1 MPPLP
6 KMQNKRKNNGPGGAN
21 AQKRRKGN
29 AGAKVKQG
37 APAAQ
42 RRVVSI
48 NDQAWKPV
56 QKPATDGSEGFGM
69 DGFLGFEELTGFDV
83 VRDGNMIQFVA
94 TDAADEV
101 VDKADSSSA
110 VNDTEFEGFDDE
122 GNEAGDQAD
131 DKDDSK
137 AAAQK
142 KETKEAKDKK
152 KKKKDAAAAADKDT
166 QQKKKADATRTDAK
180 TDADKDKEARKGD
193 KAAKKAAEPAM
204 ADDELS
210 KGAGFASLADDV
222 DMDAIED
229 GGDVAAWVPL
239 DLSPPLL
246 SCLARLK
253 FTTPTDI
260 QTAAIPEILAGHDV
274 IGKASTGSGKT
285 LAFGI
290 PIVQQW
296 IARNNS
302 RNAAKAR
309 AKNSKKKAADEDSD
323 SSPKMAP
330 MALILTPTRE
340 LAHQIYKHIKELCA
354 ALPESPYVCP
364 VTGGMSVQKQQREL
378 ERADIVVAT
387 PGRLWEVMNLG
398 PEFLEAFQGISFIV
412 IDEADRLLAD
422 GHFKE
427 AKEIVDALERVYTQ
441 QDGYEEA
448 DGDDEGDEDGAKKRP
463 RQTLVFSATFN
474 KGLQQKLAGKS
485 RYDLMDESQSMEHL
499 LKQLNF
505 REEVPKFI
513 DVNPVSQMAGR
524 LRERLL
530 QCDAMEKDLYLYAL
544 LLLLGKKRTI
554 IFTNSI
560 DAVRRVTP
568 LLQKLEL
575 PAVALHSTM
584 AQQARLRALERFKA
598 SQHVRGS
605 ILVATDVAARGLDI
619 PGVDAVIHYN
629 VPRTADFYVHRSGR
643 TARANTTGVSILMCG
658 PKEVVPTQRLVAKI
672 HARDAAK
679 SEKKNGTAQN
689 GNNNNNSK
697 SKTTSSFIRTVD
709 IDRRIIGQ
717 LRDRISYAKK
727 LADSILAKEMQ
738 NKDDKA
744 LNELA
749 ESMDLDYDEVFERTN
764 SGPKK
769 WRSSSRKEE
778 LDSQILPKAAFQA
791 GARELKIL
799 LSKPINMGVS
809 ERYLAAGGVNMREL
823 MRNGPGDFLG
833 HVDFLG
839 LDDDEE

>member
-1 MPPLP
+1 
-6 KMQNKRKNNGPGGAN
+6 MQTKRKNGSQAGGPGAD
-21 AQKRRKGN
+21 AKKRRKGN
-29 AGAKVKQG
+29 GGAKVKAG
-37 APAAQ
+37 AAPAPAAK

-48 NDQAWKPV
+48 NEQAWKPV
-56 QKPATDGSEGFGM
+56 EAPAVDGSEGVGF
-69 DGFLGFEELTGFDV
+69 DGFMGIEELTGFDV
-83 VRDGNMIQFVA
+83 VRSGNGLQFVT
-94 TDAADEV
+94 TDPYDSDQQADAITDE
-101 VDKADSSSA
+101 
-110 VNDTEFEGFDDE
+110 EFEGFDDDVARE
-122 GNEAGDQAD
+122 DDADTSETKGKAQEQKPRDKTKDDKESNQKTKNDSRADAQAD
-131 DKDDSK
+131 
-137 AAAQK
+137 
-142 KETKEAKDKK
+142 AKDKK
-152 KKKKDAAAAADKDT
+152 NKRKE
-166 QQKKKADATRTDAK
+166 QQQNAK
-180 TDADKDKEARKGD
+180 SA
-193 KAAKKAAEPAM
+193 AAEPIPAG

-210 KGAGFASLADDV
+210 KSAGFASLADI
-222 DMDAIED
+222 DMDALED
-229 GGDVAAWVPL
+229 NADVAAWVPL
-239 DLSPPLL
+239 NLSPPIL

-260 QTAAIPEILAGHDV
+260 QAAAIPEILAGHDV

-285 LAFGI
+285 LAFSI
-290 PIVQQW
+290 PIVQRW

-302 RNAAKAR
+302 RNAAK
-309 AKNSKKKAADEDSD
+309 KNKKTKNAEGVDGK
-323 SSPKMAP
+323 KMAP
-330 MALILTPTRE
+330 LALILTPTRE
-340 LAHQIYKHIKELCA
+340 LAHQIYKHIKELCG
-354 ALPESPYVCP
+354 ALPTSPYVCP

-387 PGRLWEVMNLG
+387 PGRLWDVLNLG
-398 PEFLEAFQGISFIV
+398 PEFLAAFQGISFLV

-427 AKEIVDALERVYTQ
+427 AKEIVNALERHDTQ
-441 QDGYEEA
+441 QDGYEDAQGSEDDDDDDD
-448 DGDDEGDEDGAKKRP
+448 DGTSGSTKRP

-485 RYDLMDESQSMEHL
+485 RFDLMDESQSMEHL

-505 REEVPKFI
+505 REDVPKFI

-530 QCDAMEKDLYLYAL
+530 QCDAMEKDLYLYGL

-598 SQHVRGS
+598 STHARGS

-643 TARANTTGVSILMCG
+643 TARANTAGVSILMCG
-658 PKEVVPTQRLVAKI
+658 PKEVTPTQRLVAKI

-679 SEKKNGTAQN
+679 SEQTAAAD
-689 GNNNNNSK
+689 GESTGSK
-697 SKTTSSFIRTVD
+697 SAKRAKKMSSFIRTVD
-709 IDRRIIGQ
+709 IDRRIIAQ
-717 LRDRISYAKK
+717 LRDRIACAKK
-727 LADSILAKEMQ
+727 LADSMLAKEMQ

-744 LNELA
+744 LQELA
-749 ESMDLDYDEVFERTN
+749 DGLDLDYDEVFERTS

-769 WRSSSRKEE
+769 WRSSSRKED
-778 LDSQILPKAAFQA
+778 LDAQILSKASVKA
-791 GARELKIL
+791 GARELKAL
-799 LSKPINMGVS
+799 LAKPINMGVS

-833 HVDFLG
+833 HVDYLG
-839 LDDDEE
+839 LDDDEDEDE

>member
-1 MPPLP
+1 
-6 KMQNKRKNNGPGGAN
+6 MQNKRKNSGQVGEAGSN
-21 AQKRRKGN
+21 AQKRRKSN
-29 AGAKVKQG
+29 VGAKAKPVASTAK
-37 APAAQ
+37 
-42 RRVVSI
+42 RRPVSI
-48 NDQAWKPV
+48 NEQAWKPV
-56 QKPATDGSEGFGM
+56 QKPAADGSEGFGF

-101 VDKADSSSA
+101 ADKSEE
-110 VNDTEFEGFDDE
+110 TQELEGIEFEGFGDDE
-122 GNEAGDQAD
+122 DEVNDKKDGETESDAHKAEAQR
-131 DKDDSK
+131 
-137 AAAQK
+137 
-142 KETKEAKDKK
+142 KETKDKK
-152 KKKKDAAAAADKDT
+152 RDASDKTKKQNPTTSKV
-166 QQKKKADATRTDAK
+166 DAK
-180 TDADKDKEARKGD
+180 SSATADADKDKKTSKKD
-193 KAAKKAAEPAM
+193 KSGKKAAEPVV
-204 ADDELS
+204 DDDLS
-210 KGAGFASLADDV
+210 KGAGFAALADDV
-222 DMDAIED
+222 DLDAMEG

-239 DLSPPLL
+239 NLSPSLL

-260 QTAAIPEILAGHDV
+260 QAAAIPHILAGHDV

-290 PIVQQW
+290 PIVQRW

-302 RNAAKAR
+302 RNAAKA
-309 AKNSKKKAADEDSD
+309 KANGKRKPGVAGGNAGGEEV
-323 SSPKMAP
+323 PTMAP

-354 ALPESPYVCP
+354 GLSTSPYVCP
-364 VTGGMSVQKQQREL
+364 VTGGMSVQKQKREL

-387 PGRLWEVMNLG
+387 PGRLWEVLNLG
-398 PEFLEAFQGISFIV
+398 PEFLEAFQAISFIV

-427 AKEIVDALERVYTQ
+427 AKEILDALERVDTQ
-441 QDGYEEA
+441 QDGYEEEVS
-448 DGDDEGDEDGAKKRP
+448 DGDDDGGSKKRP

-474 KGLQQKLAGKS
+474 KSLQQKLAGRS

-505 REEVPKFI
+505 REEIPKFI

-643 TARANTTGVSILMCG
+643 TARANMAGVSILMCG
-658 PKEVVPTQRLVAKI
+658 PKEVAPTQRLVAKI
-672 HARDAAK
+672 HVRDAAK
-679 SEKKNGTAQN
+679 KEKSAGAVDMAEK
-689 GNNNNNSK
+689 K
-697 SKTTSSFIRTVD
+697 SKTKTSSTFLRTVD
-709 IDRRIIGQ
+709 IDRRIIDQ
-717 LRDRISYAKK
+717 LRDRIAYAKK

-749 ESMDLDYDEVFERTN
+749 ESMDLDYDEVFERTS

-769 WRSSSRKEE
+769 WRSSSRKDE
-778 LDSQILPKAAFQA
+778 LDAQILPKAAFQT

-809 ERYLAAGGVNMREL
+809 ERYLAAGGVNMRDL
-823 MRNGPGDFLG
+823 IRNGPGDFLG

-839 LDDDEE
+839 LDDNEE

>member
-1 MPPLP
+1 
-6 KMQNKRKNNGPGGAN
+6 MQNKRKNTNRPGDGGADSK
-21 AQKRRKGN
+21 KRRKGN
-29 AGAKVKQG
+29 AGAKVKAG
-37 APAAQ
+37 APAAK

-48 NDQAWKPV
+48 NEQAWKPV
-56 QKPATDGSEGFGM
+56 QKPAADGSEGFGM

-94 TDAADEV
+94 TEAADDIVE
-101 VDKADSSSA
+101 KADESSD
-110 VNDTEFEGFDDE
+110 VNDTEFEGFGDDDDE
-122 GNEAGDQAD
+122 TSKD
-131 DKDDSK
+131 DKEE
-137 AAAQK
+137 
-142 KETKEAKDKK
+142 KETKPKEAQDKKAKKDKK
-152 KKKKDAAAAADKDT
+152 GVKDKKDT
-166 QQKKKADATRTDAK
+166 QQKKKADTNPDAN
-180 TDADKDKEARKGD
+180 TDADK
-193 KAAKKAAEPAM
+193 KAKKNEKNEKNEKNGKKAAEA
-204 ADDELS
+204 AEDDELS
-210 KGAGFASLADDV
+210 KGAGFTSLAEDV
-222 DMDAIED
+222 DLDEIE
-229 GGDVAAWVPL
+229 GGADVAAWVPL
-239 DLSPPLL
+239 NLSQPLL

-260 QTAAIPEILAGHDV
+260 QAAAIPEILAGHDV

-285 LAFGI
+285 LAFAI
-290 PIVQQW
+290 PIVQRW

-302 RNAAKAR
+302 RNAAK
-309 AKNSKKKAADEDSD
+309 NKKKTTDDDDET
-323 SSPKMAP
+323 PKMAP
-330 MALILTPTRE
+330 LALILTPTRE
-340 LAHQIYKHIKELCA
+340 LAHQIYKHVKELCA
-354 ALPESPYVCP
+354 DLPTSPYVCP
-364 VTGGMSVQKQQREL
+364 VTGGMSVQKQKREL

-398 PEFLEAFQGISFIV
+398 PEFLEAFQAISFIV

-427 AKEIVDALERVYTQ
+427 AKDILDALERVDTQ
-441 QDGYEEA
+441 QDGYDEPEE
-448 DGDDEGDEDGAKKRP
+448 DDDEETRKRP

-474 KGLQQKLAGKS
+474 KGLQQKLAGKG

-530 QCDAMEKDLYLYAL
+530 QCDTMEKDLYLYAL

-598 SQHVRGS
+598 SQHARGS

-643 TARANTTGVSILMCG
+643 TARANTTGISILMCG
-658 PKEVVPTQRLVAKI
+658 PKEVTPTQRLVAKI

-679 SEKKNGTAQN
+679 SEKKNGTAN
-689 GNNNNNSK
+689 GAAQK
-697 SKTTSSFIRTVD
+697 KKTTSSFIRTVD

-717 LRDRISYAKK
+717 LRDRIAYAKK

-778 LDSQILPKAAFQA
+778 LDAQILPKAAFQA
-791 GARELKIL
+791 GARELKML
-799 LSKPINMGVS
+799 LAKPINMGVS

-839 LDDDEE
+839 LDEEEE

>member
-1 MPPLP
+1 
-6 KMQNKRKNNGPGGAN
+6 MQNKRKNNGQVGEAGAHS
-21 AQKRRKGN
+21 QKRRKGN
-29 AGAKVKQG
+29 AGVKVKPA
-37 APAAQ
+37 APAAK
-42 RRVVSI
+42 RRAVSI
-48 NDQAWKPV
+48 NEQVWKPV
-56 QKPATDGSEGFGM
+56 QEPAADGSEGFGF

-101 VDKADSSSA
+101 ADDLEKTQGL
-110 VNDTEFEGFDDE
+110 NDTEFEGFEDDE
-122 GNEAGDQAD
+122 NENVSSDAVHAASNAPTNPDTTAQRKDSAD
-131 DKDDSK
+131 R
-137 AAAQK
+137 K
-142 KETKEAKDKK
+142 KTQPAEKDKK
-152 KKKKDAAAAADKDT
+152 QKATKLKGNTKKDVAEDASKDKKSIRDDQAKKKG
-166 QQKKKADATRTDAK
+166 AK
-180 TDADKDKEARKGD
+180 LVV
-193 KAAKKAAEPAM
+193 
-204 ADDELS
+204 DDELS
-210 KGAGFASLADDV
+210 KGTGFASLGDNV
-222 DMDAIED
+222 DMDAMED
-229 GGDVAAWVPL
+229 DGDVAAWVPL
-239 DLSPPLL
+239 NLSPALL

-260 QTAAIPEILAGHDV
+260 QAAAIPDILAGHDV

-290 PIVQQW
+290 PIVQRW
-296 IARNNS
+296 IMRNNS
-302 RNAAKAR
+302 RNAAKA
-309 AKNSKKKAADEDSD
+309 KTTSKKKPSAAGVDASREE
-323 SSPKMAP
+323 SPKMAP

-340 LAHQIYKHIKELCA
+340 LAHQIYKHIKELCSG
-354 ALPESPYVCP
+354 LSSSPYVCP
-364 VTGGMSVQKQQREL
+364 VTGGLSVQKQKREL

-398 PEFLEAFQGISFIV
+398 PEFLEAFQAISFIV

-427 AKEIVDALERVYTQ
+427 AKEILDALERVDTQ
-441 QDGYEEA
+441 QDGYEEDA
-448 DGDDEGDEDGAKKRP
+448 SDDEDDEERKKRP

-505 REEVPKFI
+505 REEMPKFI

-554 IFTNSI
+554 VFTNSI

-568 LLQKLEL
+568 FLQKLEL

-643 TARANTTGVSILMCG
+643 TARANMTGVSILMCG
-658 PKEVVPTQRLVAKI
+658 PKEVAPTQRLVAKI
-672 HARDAAK
+672 HVRDAAK
-679 SEKKNGTAQN
+679 SEKKKGAVDATDRK
-689 GNNNNNSK
+689 SK
-697 SKTTSSFIRTVD
+697 NKTTSAFLRTVD
-709 IDRRIIGQ
+709 IDRRIIDQ
-717 LRDRISYAKK
+717 LRDRIAYAKK

-764 SGPKK
+764 SGPRK

-778 LDSQILPKAAFQA
+778 LDAQILPKSAFQT

-809 ERYLAAGGVNMREL
+809 ERYLAAGGVNMRDL

-839 LDDDEE
+839 LDDDDE

>member
-1 MPPLP
+1 
-6 KMQNKRKNNGPGGAN
+6 MQNKRKNNGKVGDAGAN
-21 AQKRRKGN
+21 SQKRRKGN
-29 AGAKVKQG
+29 AGAKVKQ
-37 APAAQ
+37 AASVGK

-48 NDQAWKPV
+48 NDQAWKPL

-83 VRDGNMIQFVA
+83 VRDGGMIQFVA

-101 VDKADSSSA
+101 VDKANENSKF
-110 VNDTEFEGFDDE
+110 NDIEFEGFGDE
-122 GNEAGDQAD
+122 DNEDETGSKTESKTDSTTD
-131 DKDDSK
+131 GKDETN
-137 AAAQK
+137 AAKTAPK
-142 KETKEAKDKK
+142 KEAKDE
-152 KKKKDAAAAADKDT
+152 KKKDASDKDT
-166 QQKKKADATRTDAK
+166 QQKKKPDAKADAKADT
-180 TDADKDKEARKGD
+180 DKDKKAKKND
-193 KAAKKAAEPAM
+193 KANKKAAEPVV
-204 ADDELS
+204 DDELS

-229 GGDVAAWVPL
+229 GADVAAWVPL
-239 DLSPPLL
+239 NLSPPLL

-260 QTAAIPEILAGHDV
+260 QAAAIPEILAGHDV

-290 PIVQQW
+290 PIVQRW

-302 RNAAKAR
+302 RNASK
-309 AKNSKKKAADEDSD
+309 AKNSKKKAAEEDDD

-330 MALILTPTRE
+330 LALILTPTRE
-340 LAHQIYKHIKELCA
+340 LAHQIYKHIKELCG
-354 ALPESPYVCP
+354 ALPSSPYVCP
-364 VTGGMSVQKQQREL
+364 VTGGMSVQKQKREL

-427 AKEIVDALERVYTQ
+427 AKEIVDALERVDTQ
-441 QDGYEEA
+441 QDGYDEA
-448 DGDDEGDEDGAKKRP
+448 DDEDGDGEEAKKRP

-605 ILVATDVAARGLDI
+605 VLVATDVAARGLDI

-672 HARDAAK
+672 HARDAAR
-679 SEKKNGTAQN
+679 SEKKNGTPA
-689 GNNNNNSK
+689 NNKSK

-717 LRDRISYAKK
+717 LRDRITYAKK

-738 NKDDKA
+738 NKDDKQ

-778 LDSQILPKAAFQA
+778 LDAQILPKAAYQA
-791 GARELKIL
+791 GARELKML
-799 LSKPINMGVS
+799 LSKPVNMGVS